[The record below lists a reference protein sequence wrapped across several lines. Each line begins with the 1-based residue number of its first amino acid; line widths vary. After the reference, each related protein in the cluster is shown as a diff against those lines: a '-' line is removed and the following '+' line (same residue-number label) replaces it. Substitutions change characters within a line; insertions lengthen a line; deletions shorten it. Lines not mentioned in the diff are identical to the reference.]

1 MAFYE
6 HIFIIRQDIP
16 VAQVKSL
23 ADHFKGIT
31 EEKGGHV
38 SKIEYCGL
46 RSLAYRIRKNR
57 KGHYVLM
64 NMDAPAVAVHE
75 LERQMRLHED
85 VLRFLT
91 VRVEA
96 LDPNPS
102 CLVQNRSG
110 RGERLEEEQ
119 TLPSPQHENDHSE
132 SKLSSQEAIV

>member
-1 MAFYE
+1 LAYYE

-16 VAQVKSL
+16 AAQVKSL
-23 ADHFKGIT
+23 ADYFKTVIEG
-31 EEKGGHV
+31 KGGHV
-38 SKIEYCGL
+38 PKIEQWGL
-46 RSLAYRIRKNR
+46 RTLAYRIRKNR

-64 NMDAPAVAVHE
+64 NIDGPPAAIQE

-102 CLVQNRSG
+102 CLMQSRSG
-110 RGERLEEEQ
+110 RGERLEEGKPTSTDAPQ
-119 TLPSPQHENDHSE
+119 DTDSQLSPQ
-132 SKLSSQEAIV
+132 EAVL